1 MHVTCHRGLWYKHD
15 ALGGCR
21 VPTHW
26 SDLSLNGDQDMSS
39 KNLIIRQ
46 ENTTRKIPIACLDV
60 QINLD

>member
-39 KNLIIRQ
+39 KSLIIR
-46 ENTTRKIPIACLDV
+46 
-60 QINLD
+60 